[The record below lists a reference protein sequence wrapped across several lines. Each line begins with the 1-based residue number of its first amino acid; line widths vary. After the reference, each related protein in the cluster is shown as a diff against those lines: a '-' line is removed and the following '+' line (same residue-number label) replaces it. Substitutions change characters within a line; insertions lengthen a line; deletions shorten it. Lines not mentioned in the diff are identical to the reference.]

1 MVLPAVTRALADAF
15 SNKIDH
21 MVQQWQRQATQRV
34 EATLQDPTK
43 STKPLASFCY
53 VPTGPRGTAGDPPR
67 VVGAPGSQRESKRPQ
82 PDGPRPRP
90 QPQPQP

>member
-67 VVGAPGSQRESKRPQ
+67 VVGAPGSQREAKRPQ
-82 PDGPRPRP
+82 PDGLRPRP
-90 QPQPQP
+90 QPQP